1 MNDAERTQ
9 AAQHAG
15 RVLEFLGGD
24 VEAARFVDG
33 LFFISQ
39 VWDDL
44 VDRDREVDP
53 EDVSRAFWLA
63 MAELPANG
71 FYARHRQELLPLVR
85 MAMSDWLDATAL
97 ERGTAHER
105 TVAFTLR
112 DNLAAVVTGCA
123 YLKGGYEWM
132 RKVSPEIRRM
142 IHDETLG
149 TYLRGLK

>member
-1 MNDAERTQ
+1 MNDAERAK
-9 AAQHAG
+9 AARHAG

-33 LFFISQ
+33 LFFVSQ

-53 EDVSRAFWLA
+53 EDVSRAFWLTL
-63 MAELPANG
+63 AELPANG
-71 FYARHRQELLPLVR
+71 FYRRHRDDLLPLVR
-85 MAMSDWLDATAL
+85 TAMADWLDATTL

-105 TVAFTLR
+105 TVAFALR
-112 DNLAAVVTGCA
+112 DSLAAVVSACA

-132 RKVSPEIRRM
+132 RRVSPEIRRM

-149 TYLRGLK
+149 SYLRGLR